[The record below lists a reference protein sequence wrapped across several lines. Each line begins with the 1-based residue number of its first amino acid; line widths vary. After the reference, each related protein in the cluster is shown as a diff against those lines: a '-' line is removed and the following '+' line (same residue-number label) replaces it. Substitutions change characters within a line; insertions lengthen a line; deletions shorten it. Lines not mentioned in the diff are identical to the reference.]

1 MSQRVGEIDEVKGPS
16 RENALDAW
24 RQMQMRHAEARTKN
38 NSTNTALNDRSN
50 SNELIQDGTVHDA
63 STAGAGG
70 AHAAIV
76 QAQGAS
82 SSGGQNSGNFS
93 GQGQRDTQQLSDI
106 ARAKEASGGL
116 KAAVQVSFADMD
128 QDTIRVNQLRNSL
141 IQQMDSRLGIQ
152 LNADDIRGMDAPA
165 LQQAIKAMAQQVRPT
180 ANNDDSLNSFVQ
192 LVDAVSPDFFEA
204 VSVEELQQQA
214 Q

>member
-1 MSQRVGEIDEVKGPS
+1 MSHRVGEIDEVKGPS

-82 SSGGQNSGNFS
+82 GSGGQNSGNFS

-106 ARAKEASGGL
+106 ARAREASGGL

-141 IQQMDSRLGIQ
+141 IQQMDSRLGIR

-165 LQQAIKAMAQQVRPT
+165 LQEAIKAMAQQVRPT
-180 ANNDDSLNSFVQ
+180 ASNDDSLNSFVQ